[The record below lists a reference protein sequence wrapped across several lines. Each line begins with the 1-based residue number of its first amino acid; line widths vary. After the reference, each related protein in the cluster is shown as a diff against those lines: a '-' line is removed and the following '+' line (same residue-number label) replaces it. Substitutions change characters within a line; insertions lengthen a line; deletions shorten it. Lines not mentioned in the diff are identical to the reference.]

1 MRRRELLAGLVGV
14 AAARPLAAGAQKGVP
29 GIGFL
34 SSASPDLHA
43 SLLQAFREGLRE
55 TGYVE
60 GRNVAIEYRWA
71 NGQNERLPA
80 LAAELV
86 SREVSVIAAP
96 GSTPAVLAA
105 KEATATIPIVF
116 QVGIDPVAAGLVAS
130 IARPGG
136 NVTGLTG
143 LNTELGVKRLELLR
157 ELVPTAN
164 AIALLINPT
173 SSLISERITRELQS
187 SARALGVHLHIVQAS
202 SERDFDPAFA
212 TLAQTGVSGLVIAPD
227 ALFISRSDQLAALT
241 LRYAVPTI
249 TQFREFVAAGGLMSY
264 GGSFTETA
272 RQVGVYTGRI
282 LRGEKPA
289 DLPVR
294 QLTRVELIINLK
306 TAKALGITVP
316 LSLLGRAD
324 EVIE

>member
-29 GIGFL
+29 VIGFL

-71 NGQNERLPA
+71 NGQNELLPA

-173 SSLISERITRELQS
+173 SSLISERTTRELQS
-187 SARALGVHLHIVQAS
+187 SARALGVQLHIVQAS
-202 SERDFDPAFA
+202 TERDFDPAFA

-241 LRYAVPTI
+241 LRHAVPTI

-264 GGSFTETA
+264 GGSYHRNGPSGRRLYRPNSSRA
-272 RQVGVYTGRI
+272 RSRPTCRSGSPQRW
-282 LRGEKPA
+282 
-289 DLPVR
+289 
-294 QLTRVELIINLK
+294 
-306 TAKALGITVP
+306 
-316 LSLLGRAD
+316 S
-324 EVIE
+324 

>member
-1 MRRRELLAGLVGV
+1 MRRRELLAGLAGV

-29 GIGFL
+29 VIGFL

-71 NGQNERLPA
+71 NGQNELLPA

-187 SARALGVHLHIVQAS
+187 SARALGVQLHIVQAS
-202 SERDFDPAFA
+202 TERDFDPAFA

-282 LRGEKPA
+282 LRGRSRPTC
-289 DLPVR
+289 R
-294 QLTRVELIINLK
+294 SGSSQ
-306 TAKALGITVP
+306 GW
-316 LSLLGRAD
+316 S
-324 EVIE
+324 

>member
-1 MRRRELLAGLVGV
+1 MRRRELLAGLAGV

-29 GIGFL
+29 VIGFL

-187 SARALGVHLHIVQAS
+187 SARALGVQLHIVQAS
-202 SERDFDPAFA
+202 TERDFDPAFA

-241 LRYAVPTI
+241 LRHAVPTI

>member
-1 MRRRELLAGLVGV
+1 MRRRELLAGLAGV
-14 AAARPLAAGAQKGVP
+14 VAVRPLAAGAQNGVP
-29 GIGFL
+29 VIGFL

-130 IARPGG
+130 LAR
-136 NVTGLTG
+136 
-143 LNTELGVKRLELLR
+143 R
-157 ELVPTAN
+157 A
-164 AIALLINPT
+164 AT
-173 SSLISERITRELQS
+173 S
-187 SARALGVHLHIVQAS
+187 
-202 SERDFDPAFA
+202 PA
-212 TLAQTGVSGLVIAPD
+212 
-227 ALFISRSDQLAALT
+227 
-241 LRYAVPTI
+241 
-249 TQFREFVAAGGLMSY
+249 
-264 GGSFTETA
+264 
-272 RQVGVYTGRI
+272 
-282 LRGEKPA
+282 
-289 DLPVR
+289 
-294 QLTRVELIINLK
+294 
-306 TAKALGITVP
+306 
-316 LSLLGRAD
+316 
-324 EVIE
+324 

>member
-29 GIGFL
+29 VIGFL

-173 SSLISERITRELQS
+173 SSLVSERITRELQS
-187 SARALGVHLHIVQAS
+187 SARALGVQLHIVQAS
-202 SERDFDPAFA
+202 TERDFDPAFA

-241 LRYAVPTI
+241 LRHAVPTI

-264 GGSFTETA
+264 GGNLTDVY
-272 RQVGVYTGRI
+272 RLCGVYAGRI
-282 LRGEKPA
+282 LKGEKPA
-289 DLPVR
+289 DLPVQ
-294 QLTRVELIINLK
+294 QLTKVELIVNLK
-306 TAKALGITVP
+306 TARALGLAVP
-316 LSLLGRAD
+316 PTLLARAD